1 MTKTEAIKQIAAEKG
16 MTFIDVTSAS
26 LRMVEEAE
34 DVVGDLMTDELL
46 SIVNLYEEGDGDDF
60 DAYVSALI
68 ILNDRGVD
76 FESF

>member
-1 MTKTEAIKQIAAEKG
+1 MTKTEAIKQIAAEKE

-26 LRMVEEAE
+26 LRTVEEAE